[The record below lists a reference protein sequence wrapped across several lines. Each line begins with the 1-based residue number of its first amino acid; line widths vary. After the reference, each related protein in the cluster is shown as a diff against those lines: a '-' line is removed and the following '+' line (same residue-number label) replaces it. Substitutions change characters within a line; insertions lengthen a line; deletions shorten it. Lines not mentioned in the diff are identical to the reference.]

1 MRKLLYIFVVILI
14 IQDLFAD
21 TVFLKNGK
29 VIQGKIINQSQ
40 TKVEIQTEDGNRIL
54 LNKEEIR
61 RIQFGPTQNEIELEK
76 RRQEEQKKIEEQR
89 RKQEEEI
96 RRKQEEEIRRK
107 QEEEKRLE
115 EERRRQEERKK
126 PKEPIIR
133 RENLEIGYGLG
144 PSYSIPSFVKINDIF
159 LFAKYIG
166 SLLVDTQPR
175 QEYFNEENRFKKYH
189 SNTYFFI
196 SYYFN
201 NWAIGLDIT
210 FILLNQSIEARKYG
224 LSHGSFFFPLIS
236 AEFQEEPEY
245 SYSRLWFKYD
255 GYRFNLN
262 NKTTILG
269 IKGGFYT
276 VYTNLRIT
284 KISDDLFNDKLNFT
298 TIYSRE
304 NGFLFLGPSLTVK
317 FSLKEELQIDFGLIN
332 GGFKGK
338 YDNLE
343 LEFNKSVGLWDRYN
357 SVNISYSGKGS
368 GEYFSLQYNQN
379 IYEHWFFFARYFIS
393 ELVGNNTKNEA
404 IASSSNVNR
413 SITFF
418 TGPFYD
424 LITFGQKKT
433 IIEKNQ
439 SISVGIG
446 YNFE

>member
-1 MRKLLYIFVVILI
+1 MRKLLSIFVVILI

-89 RKQEEEI
+89 RKQ
-96 RRKQEEEIRRK
+96 QEEEIRRK

-115 EERRRQEERKK
+115 EERRKQEERKK

-144 PSYSIPSFVKINDIF
+144 PSYSIPSFVKINNIF
-159 LFAKYIG
+159 LFAEYIG
-166 SLLVDTQPR
+166 SLLVDTEPR

-189 SNTYFFI
+189 SNGYFFI

-201 NWAIGLDIT
+201 NWAIGLDT
-210 FILLNQSIEARKYG
+210 TSILLNQSIEARKYG
-224 LSHGSFFFPLIS
+224 LSQGSFFFPLIS
-236 AEFQEEPEY
+236 AKFQEEPEY
-245 SYSRLWFKYD
+245 SYGQLWFKYD

-269 IKGGFYT
+269 IKGGIYS
-276 VYTNLRIT
+276 VSTNVRIT
-284 KISDDLFNDKLNFT
+284 KISDDLFNYKLNYT
-298 TIYSRE
+298 TIQSME
-304 NGFLFLGPSLTVK
+304 NDFLFLGPSLTVK

-332 GGFKGK
+332 GSFKGT
-338 YDNLE
+338 YDNLK
-343 LEFNKSVGLWDRYN
+343 LEFNKSVGFWDRYN

-379 IYEHWFFFARYFIS
+379 IYEHWFFFARYFFS
-393 ELVGNNTKNEA
+393 ELVGNNTKSKA
-404 IASSSNVNR
+404 IALSSDVDPP
-413 SITFF
+413 ITFV

-439 SISVGIG
+439 SISVGIA